1 MRITD
6 LLKKQGITLNAS
18 PGDKREAIDILVKL
32 HERCGNL
39 NDTAAYKEGIL
50 AREEMGT
57 TAIGMEV
64 AIPHAKSEAVKA
76 PALTAI
82 TVPGGVDYESPDGA
96 PCKLIFMIAATL
108 DGDVHLEV
116 LARLMQMLMHED
128 FTAKLKAAKTPAE
141 FLKIIDD
148 QETKQFPEE
157 GAVPAPAASDDKK
170 PGFRVL
176 AVTACPTGIAHTYM
190 AAEALAKAGD
200 KMGITIKVETNG
212 SGGAK
217 NVLTAEEI
225 ANCDGII
232 IAADKNVETARFDG
246 KPVLSTKVAD
256 GIHKPEELIN
266 KIINGEVGVFHS
278 DRKASAAEAS
288 GGDES
293 FGRKLYKHL
302 MNGVSHMLPF
312 VVAGG
317 IFIAIAFL
325 IDTFAGNA
333 GSSNFGSV
341 NEVAKWFKSIGGVA
355 FNLMVPILAGFI
367 AMSIADRPG
376 LLVGLVGGLMA
387 TSGITFFNPG
397 GTELKDII
405 SGMFDSIL
413 KGDVSFADAYAQAGT
428 QASAIAVVPS
438 GFLGGL
444 LAGFVGGYFMLL
456 IEKACSNFPRA
467 LEGIK
472 PVLVFPLLG
481 LGGIAAF
488 MCAVNP
494 IMGLINT
501 GMSNALKSM
510 AESGLIIPLCALLA
524 GMMAIDMGGP
534 FNKAAYVFATGML
547 ASQTDAA
554 FMIMAA
560 VMIGGMVP
568 PIAIA
573 LSTTFFRNRWTDEER
588 RNAPVN
594 YIMGLSFITEGA
606 IPYAAGHPL
615 QVIPS
620 CIVGSAAA
628 GALSALFGCKL
639 MAPHGGVFVFATMQG
654 TWMFYILALAIG
666 AVLSMLMLAVL
677 KRPEK
682 KD

>member
-6 LLKKQGITLNAS
+6 LLKKQGITLKAK
-18 PGDKREAIDILVKL
+18 PADKREAIDILVGL
-32 HERCGNL
+32 HEKCGNL
-39 NDTAAYKEGIL
+39 TDTAEYKKGIL

-64 AIPHAKSEAVKA
+64 AIPHAKSAAVKA

-82 TVPGGVDYESPDGA
+82 TVPDGVDYDSPDGQ

-128 FTAKLKAAKTPAE
+128 FTDKLKAAKSPAE
-141 FLKIIDD
+141 FLKVIDD
-148 QETKQFPEE
+148 QETAQFPEE
-157 GAVPAPAASDDKK
+157 AGAAPVAAPAKK
-170 PGFRVL
+170 GFRVL

-217 NVLTAEEI
+217 NILTAEEI

-246 KPVLSTKVAD
+246 KPVLSTQVAD

-266 KIINGEVGVFHS
+266 KIVNGEVGVFHS
-278 DRKASAAEAS
+278 DHKAAAAEAS
-288 GGDES
+288 SDGES

-325 IDTFAGNA
+325 IDSFAGVDAATAYDEN
-333 GSSNFGSV
+333 GNNLFGTV
-341 NEVAKWFKSIGGVA
+341 TPAAAWFKTIGGAA
-355 FNLMVPILAGFI
+355 FNFMLPILAGFI

-376 LLVGLVGGLMA
+376 LLVGIVGGYLA
-387 TSGITFFNPG
+387 AQGTAFKFILDGIG
-397 GTELKDII
+397 LKDE
-405 SGMFDSIL
+405 ST
-413 KGDVSFADAYAQAGT
+413 V
-428 QASAIAVVPS
+428 S
-438 GFLGGL
+438 GFLGAL
-444 LAGFVGGYFMLL
+444 FAGFIAGWLLKML
-456 IEKACSNFPRA
+456 EKACDHLPHA

-472 PVLVFPLLG
+472 PVLIYPLAG
-481 LGGIAAF
+481 LGIVGVM

-494 IMGLINT
+494 FVGWLNGQLT
-501 GMSNALKSM
+501 NGVGEM
-510 AESGLIIPLCALLA
+510 AKEPALIIPVCALLA

-534 FNKAAYVFATGML
+534 FNKAAYVIATGLL
-547 ASQTDAA
+547 ASGAVGKNEGP

-573 LSTTFFRNRWTDEER
+573 LSTTFFRNKWSAEER
-588 RNAPVN
+588 KNGPVN

-606 IPYAAGHPL
+606 IPYAAGHPWP
-615 QVIPS
+615 VIPA
-620 CIVGSAAA
+620 CIVGSASA
-628 GALSALFGCKL
+628 GALSAWWGCTL
-639 MAPHGGVFVFATMQG
+639 MAPHGGIFVLPTIGSPWLYF
-654 TWMFYILALAIG
+654 LALVIG
-666 AVLSMLMLAVL
+666 AVIGMLLLAIL
-677 KRPEK
+677 KKPIKE
-682 KD
+682 

>member
-6 LLKKQGITLNAS
+6 LLKEAGVKLGTAVS
-18 PGDKREAIDILVKL
+18 TKAEAIDELVAL
-32 HERCGNL
+32 HDKCGNL
-39 NDTAAYKEGIL
+39 IDAAAYKDGIL
-50 AREEMGT
+50 KREELGT

-76 PALTAI
+76 PALSAI
-82 TVPGGVDYESPDGA
+82 TVPAGVDYGAPDGA
-96 PCKLIFMIAATL
+96 PCKLIFMIAATT

-116 LARLMQMLMHED
+116 LARLMQMLMDEE
-128 FTAKLKAAKTPAE
+128 FTGKLKAAKTVRE
-141 FLKIIDD
+141 FLDIIDKK
-148 QETKQFPEE
+148 ETEKFPEE
-157 GAVPAPAASDDKK
+157 PKAEAPEKD
-170 PGFRVL
+170 GYQVL

-190 AAEALAKAGD
+190 AAEALQKAGE
-200 KMGITIKVETNG
+200 KMGVTIKVETNG

-225 ANCDGII
+225 AACDGII

-246 KPVLSTKVAD
+246 KPVYSTKVAD

-266 KIINGEVGVFHS
+266 KIINKEVAVFHS
-278 DRKASAAEAS
+278 DKKADVSSASA
-288 GGDES
+288 GGDS
-293 FGRKLYKHL
+293 FGRQLYKHL

-325 IDTFAGNA
+325 IDTFAGFA
-333 GSSNFGSV
+333 GDPNFGSV
-341 NEVAKWFKSIGGVA
+341 NAVAAWFKTIGGVA
-355 FNLMVPILAGFI
+355 FGLMVPILAGFI

-376 LLVGLVGGLMA
+376 LLVGLVGGLLA
-387 TSGITFFNPG
+387 TSGATFGLPG
-397 GTELKDII
+397 GD
-405 SGMFDSIL
+405 
-413 KGDVSFADAYAQAGT
+413 
-428 QASAIAVVPS
+428 VPS

-444 LAGFVGGYFMLL
+444 FAGFVGGYMMLG
-456 IEKACSNFPRA
+456 IEKMCSKFPRA

-472 PVLVFPLLG
+472 PVLVYPLLG
-481 LGGIAAF
+481 LGGIAVI
-488 MCAVNP
+488 MCAINP
-494 IMGLINT
+494 IMGIINNA
-501 GMSNALKSM
+501 MNNALTSM
-510 AESGLIIPLCALLA
+510 SENPALMIPLCALLA

-547 ASQTDAA
+547 AAQTDAA
-554 FMIMAA
+554 YIIMAA

-568 PIAIA
+568 PLAIA
-573 LSTTFFRNRWTDEER
+573 LSTTFFKNRWTAEER

-606 IPYAAGHPL
+606 IPYAAGHPWP
-615 QVIPS
+615 VIPS
-620 CIVGSAAA
+620 CIVGSAVA

-654 TWMFYILALAIG
+654 TWYLYLAALAIG
-666 AVLSMLMLAVL
+666 SVVGMLLMSLL
-677 KRPEK
+677 KKPVEE
-682 KD
+682 

>member
-6 LLKKQGITLNAS
+6 LLKKQGISLSVSAK
-18 PGDKREAIDILVKL
+18 DKKDAIDQLVAL
-32 HERCGNL
+32 HEKCGNL
-39 NDTAAYKEGIL
+39 KDAAAYKEGIL
-50 AREEMGT
+50 KREEMGT
-57 TAIGMEV
+57 TAIGMGV

-82 TVPGGVDYESPDGA
+82 TVPAGVNYDAPDGED
-96 PCKLIFMIAATL
+96 CQLIFMIAATL

-116 LARLMQMLMHED
+116 LARMMQMLMDPE
-128 FTAKLKAAKTPAE
+128 FTSKLKAAKSADE
-141 FLKIIDD
+141 FLQIIDAK
-148 QETKQFPEE
+148 ETEKFPEE
-157 GAVPAPAASDDKK
+157 AAAPAAQAK
-170 PGFRVL
+170 GGYRVL

-190 AAEALAKAGD
+190 AAEALDKAGKD
-200 KMGITIKVETNG
+200 MGITIKVETNG

-232 IAADKNVETARFDG
+232 IAADKSVDTARFDG
-246 KPVLSTKVAD
+246 KPVYSTKVAD

-266 KIINGEVGVFHS
+266 KIVNGEAPIFHS
-278 DRKASAAEAS
+278 DKKAEAS
-288 GGDES
+288 SASDNES

-325 IDTFAGNA
+325 IDAAMGA
-333 GSSNFGSV
+333 PQDGNFGSATP
-341 NEVAKWFKSIGGVA
+341 VAAWFKSIGGMA
-355 FNLMVPILAGFI
+355 FNFMLPILAGFI

-376 LLVGLVGGLMA
+376 LLVGFVGGSLA
-387 TSGITFFNPG
+387 AAGSTFANPAAL
-397 GTELKDII
+397 T
-405 SGMFDSIL
+405 
-413 KGDVSFADAYAQAGT
+413 GDAAAAAHVE
-428 QASAIAVVPS
+428 SAVPS
-438 GFLGGL
+438 GFLGAL
-444 LAGFVGGYFMLL
+444 LAGFIAGWLMKMVMKGC
-456 IEKACSNFPRA
+456 EKLPQA

-472 PVLVFPLLG
+472 PVLIFPLAG
-481 LGGIAAF
+481 LGIVGVM

-494 IMGLINT
+494 FMGIINT
-501 GMSNALKSM
+501 AMTDGVTAMSKNPAL
-510 AESGLIIPLCALLA
+510 IVPLCALLA

-534 FNKAAYVFATGML
+534 FNKAAYVTAAGL
-547 ASQTDAA
+547 LANSPNDKASQ
-554 FMIMAA
+554 MIMAA

-573 LSTTFFRNRWTDEER
+573 LSTTFFRSRWSEEER
-588 RNAPVN
+588 KSGPVN

-620 CIVGSAAA
+620 CIIGSAAA
-628 GALSALFGCKL
+628 GALSAFFQCTLR
-639 MAPHGGVFVFATMQG
+639 APHGGIFVLPTIGNALMYFIALLIGSVLGM
-654 TWMFYILALAIG
+654 LLLAI
-666 AVLSMLMLAVL
+666 LMK
-677 KRPEK
+677 KRT
-682 KD
+682 